1 MYRYS
6 PEMVPE
12 VVVPLVEEEL
22 SAEAELAEVTL
33 ESAVSVLEEV
43 RDALPSDCEA

>member
-1 MYRYS
+1 
-6 PEMVPE
+6 MVPE

-33 ESAVSVLEEV
+33 ESAVSMLEEV
-43 RDALPSDCEA
+43 SEALPSDCEA